1 MAVRNR
7 SGHRVFARG
16 RRRQSLRWKQRHLYA
31 LTLDGGKEVWK
42 SAQMRT
48 ITASPLA
55 GDSIVCIQTFYGA
68 TQAFDIKT
76 GKGLWTA
83 NLGGSLQSTPI
94 VTPEAVYLAT
104 YQGVVYAL
112 R

>member
-1 MAVRNR
+1 MFVASKDGYV
-7 SGHRVFARG
+7 
-16 RRRQSLRWKQRHLYA
+16 YA
-31 LTLDGGKEVWK
+31 LTLDDGKEVWK
-42 SAQMRT
+42 SAPMRT
-48 ITASPLA
+48 ITAPPLA
-55 GDSIVCIQTFYGA
+55 GESIVCIQTFYGA

-76 GKGLWTA
+76 GKELWTA

-104 YQGVVYAL
+104 YPGVVYAL

>member
-1 MAVRNR
+1 VR
-7 SGHRVFARG
+7 V
-16 RRRQSLRWKQRHLYA
+16 
-31 LTLDGGKEVWK
+31 

-76 GKGLWTA
+76 GKELWTA